1 MYRVELLV
9 RGRLDADWSDWMGGL
24 QITYPAPAV
33 TRLAGTLPDQ
43 PALYAVVARLAS
55 LNLEL
60 LQMHSTPEPASCGQA
75 DVPTE
80 GSPR

>member
-24 QITYPAPAV
+24 QVTYPEPAL

-43 PALYAVVARLAS
+43 PALYAVLSRLAA

-60 LQMHSTPEPASCGQA
+60 LRVQSTPEPEANG
-75 DVPTE
+75 PHGPLE
-80 GSPR
+80 GGLR

>member
-1 MYRVELLV
+1 MYRVDIEV

-24 QITYPAPAV
+24 LIAYPQASV

-43 PALYAVVARLAS
+43 PALYAVLSRLAA

-60 LQMHSTPEPASCGQA
+60 LLVLCTPEPAADDSRPTCG
-75 DVPTE
+75 P
-80 GSPR
+80 